1 MLWTRGMLR
10 AVRPFQTHRVT
21 PRHLE
26 TEGGCA
32 EHACP
37 PRQASTSLRG
47 WEISSNHQCCMLL
60 FHQHGRESVLGAIEI
75 FSTHMIA
82 ISALTNYPSV
92 NLRSPGTCT
101 SAVQGTVR
109 AQGDVQIMRV
119 PVCSYLVQRAM
130 AFSTSKLTSTQHIL
144 RLGHRLA
151 VMNFLYVAY
160 CYDQPVH
167 AQHKSVQA

>member
-101 SAVQGTVR
+101 SAVQ
-109 AQGDVQIMRV
+109 A
-119 PVCSYLVQRAM
+119 
-130 AFSTSKLTSTQHIL
+130 
-144 RLGHRLA
+144 
-151 VMNFLYVAY
+151 LYVLKAMFKL
-160 CYDQPVH
+160 CVFLS
-167 AQHKSVQA
+167 AATLSSVQWHSALRNLHQRNISFG